1 MHVRTTNFLI
11 QTGKMQ
17 NAIDIMN
24 DAVVPAAK
32 AQKGFQGLYLMTDA
46 TSGNAL
52 AISVWESE
60 SESDMTAGEAS
71 WYLQVQTAKF
81 GSLMAGPLTT
91 EHYELSVDV
100 SA

>member
-32 AQKGFQGLYLMTDA
+32 AQKGFQGLYIMTDA

-60 SESDMTAGEAS
+60 SDMTAGEAS
-71 WYLQVQTAKF
+71 GYLQVQTAKF